1 MKNVPT
7 NLRNLKSKVDKLE
20 VDKLVP
26 VSFNLSKMGDVL
38 KNDGVRKDVQ
48 NAKIRIIE
56 DDIPYITTSAPKTT
70 LNTKI
75 NEVKGK
81 TPNIANIATT
91 TTTAL
96 CYYCWK

>member
-56 DDIPYITTSAPKTT
+56 DDIPYITTLAPKTT
-70 LNTKI
+70 LNTKT

-91 TTTAL
+91 TTIAL
-96 CYYCWK
+96 CYCCWK

>member
-56 DDIPYITTSAPKTT
+56 DDIPYITTLAPKTT
-70 LNTKI
+70 LNTKT

-91 TTTAL
+91 TTIAL
-96 CYYCWK
+96 CYCC

>member
-56 DDIPYITTSAPKTT
+56 DDIPYITTLAPKTT

-96 CYYCWK
+96 CYCC